1 MSASKEHDLIVAM
14 VARYIQQRG
23 YELVAFDCSLDWLF
37 GDSFRLPPSIIVHRP
52 DVLGV
57 RDQTPFV
64 CIGEAKTRSD
74 IRSTRTR
81 QQLKDFVQASA
92 GKTAAACEVVVGIP
106 RDCGTIL
113 NKLISSLG
121 IAPDRI
127 TVIAVPRPLLKERK
141 E

>member
-1 MSASKEHDLIVAM
+1 MSASKEHDLITAM
-14 VARYIQQRG
+14 IARYIQQRG
-23 YELVAFDCSLDWLF
+23 YELVALDCSLDWLF
-37 GDSFRLPPSIIVHRP
+37 GNSFRLPPSIIIHRP

-74 IRSTRTR
+74 IHSTRTR
-81 QQLKDFVQASA
+81 QQLKGFALASA
-92 GKTAAACEVVVGIP
+92 GKTPAPCEVVVGIP
-106 RDCGTIL
+106 SDCQTIL
-113 NKLISSLG
+113 NNLINSLG

-127 TVIAVPRPLLKERK
+127 TVIAVPRPLLEERK